1 MAFTF
6 GLSIY
11 FGQYL
16 YFVEQDSTCIATTK
30 DGIEYQIYSSIDQI
44 SDHKFMKSL
53 RVQDVSNQFQF
64 TIQIIFFQAVVLYI
78 ISVINFLSH
87 FFVPK
92 ILMYAKQ
99 IKFVN
104 TVNLVLVGV
113 ICLMVLI
120 NYRFNEG
127 AHQCSKQIL
136 VKRGGFLWNYTAI
149 VVTTSLT
156 FIGMISTFCVCNL
169 KKMGF

>member
-1 MAFTF
+1 M
-6 GLSIY
+6 
-11 FGQYL
+11 
-16 YFVEQDSTCIATTK
+16 
-30 DGIEYQIYSSIDQI
+30 DQI
-44 SDHKFMKSL
+44 EDPLLANSKS
-53 RVQDVSNQFQF
+53 VQVVSNQFQF
-64 TIQIIFFQAVVLYI
+64 TIQVIFFQAIVLFI

-99 IKFVN
+99 IKFFN

-127 AHQCSKQIL
+127 AHQCSKDIL
-136 VKRGGFLWNYTAI
+136 KKRGGFLWNYTAI

-156 FIGMISTFCVCNL
+156 FIGIISTFCVCNL
-169 KKMGF
+169 K